1 MATDAIE
8 KLIFIYNADTG
19 LKNGLFDIAHKI
31 FNPSTY
37 ECRLC
42 ELTFGTFRE
51 KRLWKNFRLE
61 HTVQME
67 FLHKD
72 EFLKTY
78 ASKFMPAYT
87 FPIILEAT
95 AHDLEIFMTTKE
107 LKAMSDTQDL
117 IAAINQKF

>member
-1 MATDAIE
+1 MATDPIE

-31 FNPSTY
+31 FNPGTY
-37 ECRLC
+37 DCRLC
-42 ELTFGTFRE
+42 ELTFGTFTE
-51 KRLWKNFRLE
+51 KKLWKNFRLE
-61 HTVQME
+61 HAVQME

-72 EFLKTY
+72 EFLTSY

-95 AHDLEIFMTTKE
+95 AYHLEIFMTPAE
-107 LKAMSDTQDL
+107 LNALSDTQAL
-117 IAAINQKF
+117 IDAITQKL